1 MNTSELQL
9 KRLMDNVVKILPVI
23 EFLLKISIISML
35 VGIIQRETPQEPV
48 PEKEK
53 LIDYINSLIIDF

>member
-23 EFLLKISIISML
+23 EAD
-35 VGIIQRETPQEPV
+35 GITLRLTGEYKKSYHYKVI
-48 PEKEK
+48 
-53 LIDYINSLIIDF
+53 LIHR

>member
-23 EFLLKISIISML
+23 EADGIKI
-35 VGIIQRETPQEPV
+35 PQKTLWHYT
-48 PEKEK
+48 EKVDHE
-53 LIDYINSLIIDF
+53 